1 MNKKQLKQLMRPMIK
16 ECIHEILIEEG
27 LLSNIVSEVAKGL
40 QPNTIT
46 ETVQHSQPA
55 RNITEKAKAPNVKPN
70 KNLVEHRQKLLDAI
84 NKDAYNG
91 VDLFEDTTPFTGYES
106 QDRKTSGGPDLGDP
120 RDAGVDISS
129 VMGMSSEIW
138 KRMK

>member
-1 MNKKQLKQLMRPMIK
+1 MRPVIK
-16 ECIHEILIEEG
+16 ECIHEILLEEG
-27 LLSNIVSEVAKGL
+27 ILSNIVSEVAKGL
-40 QPNTIT
+40 QTNTIT
-46 ETVQHSQPA
+46 ESVQQTQQPPQPA
-55 RNITEKAKAPNVKPN
+55 PSALNVKPN
-70 KNLVEHRQKLLDAI
+70 KNLVEHRKKLLDAI

-91 VDLFEDTTPFTGYES
+91 VDLFEDTTPFSNYETK
-106 QDRKTSGGPDLGDP
+106 DRTPSGGPDLGDP

>member
-27 LLSNIVSEVAKGL
+27 MLSNIVSEVAKGL
-40 QPNTIT
+40 HTNTIT
-46 ETVQHSQPA
+46 ESSQQTQP
-55 RNITEKAKAPNVKPN
+55 ITQSPAPNLNVRPN

-91 VDLFEDTTPFTGYES
+91 VDLFEDTTPFTNYEN
-106 QDRKTSGGPDLGDP
+106 QDRSPSGGPDLGDP

-129 VMGMSSEIW
+129 VMNLSSEIW